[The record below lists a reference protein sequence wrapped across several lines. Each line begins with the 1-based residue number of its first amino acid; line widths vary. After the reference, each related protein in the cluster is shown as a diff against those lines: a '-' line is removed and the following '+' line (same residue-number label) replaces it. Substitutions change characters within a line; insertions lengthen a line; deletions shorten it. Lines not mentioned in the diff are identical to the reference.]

1 MAEAIS
7 MPSSIP
13 SPVSGTSMAL
23 ASFTKTPAMMPACGE
38 KGAPKKF
45 KGSYEEVKR
54 FLQRY
59 KDVSSTYNASDQQK
73 CERIIDYCSR
83 KVRRLVESLKSY
95 IDKDWATLEKD
106 FLNYYDANRH
116 DTRFILHDLKE
127 LTSNWKHRIVKSL
140 ADWKKYERQF
150 ITIAGWLHA
159 QEKISDKEQDA
170 YFWKG
175 INKKLRKQIEM

>member
-1 MAEAIS
+1 VPQRSLKEVMKR
-7 MPSSIP
+7 
-13 SPVSGTSMAL
+13 L
-23 ASFTKTPAMMPACGE
+23 NDSFNDIRTFP
-38 KGAPKKF
+38 
-45 KGSYEEVKR
+45 
-54 FLQRY
+54 L
-59 KDVSSTYNASDQQK
+59 
-73 CERIIDYCSR
+73 R

-159 QEKISDKEQDA
+159 QETISDKEQDA
-170 YFWKG
+170 YFLKRPSFVSQST
-175 INKKLRKQIEM
+175 ISND